1 MHASCLLAGGR
12 FEAARRVAGD
22 DSRLTGL
29 HGHSFRVLARADVTH
44 IEKAE
49 LQTTLAQVLAALD
62 YGDLNQQLPHCDDL
76 SLAQHI
82 KDALSCPA
90 ALLLQS
96 APERGVMLENGTAL
110 NWIAVSFE
118 AAHHLPHV
126 PAGHK
131 CGRLHGHGFGVRIV
145 ADARHSS
152 QRQLEA
158 AWAPLFLRLHQ
169 RYLNDIPGL
178 DNPTSEVIAAWLY
191 QELDSA
197 GLDGLAW
204 VEVRETHSA
213 GSQFDGQRFRIWKEQ
228 RFESAVPFDAA
239 GNYTGHSYLVR
250 LMLSG
255 SLDRAMGWLLDFG
268 DVKDRFKPL
277 YRQLDHNPLD
287 QLTGVRDGHNQS
299 VAEWVHAHLSPLL
312 PELARIDLMEN
323 AHQGVSLLFHDDMRW
338 PLLQGE

>member
-1 MHASCLLAGGR
+1 MHASCILAGGR

-22 DSRLTGL
+22 DSQLNGL

-44 IEKAE
+44 IEQSE
-49 LQTTLAQVLAALD
+49 LHAALAQVLAPLNYA
-62 YGDLNQQLPHCDDL
+62 DLNQHLAHCDDL

-82 KDALSCPA
+82 KDALPSPA

-96 APERGVMLENGTAL
+96 TPERGVMLENGTAL
-110 NWIAVSFE
+110 HWIAARFE
-118 AAHHLPHV
+118 AAHQLPHV

-145 ADARHSS
+145 ADARHHT

-158 AWAPLFLRLHQ
+158 AWAPLFLRLNH
-169 RYLNDIPGL
+169 RYLNDIAGL
-178 DNPTSEVIAAWLY
+178 ENPTSEVMAAWLY
-191 QELDSA
+191 GELQSA
-197 GLDGLAW
+197 GLQGLAW

-213 GSQFDGQRFRIWKEQ
+213 GSQFDGKRFRIWKEQ
-228 RFESAVPFDAA
+228 RFESAVPFDSQ
-239 GNYTGHSYLVR
+239 GHYTGHSYLVR
-250 LMLSG
+250 LMLTG
-255 SLDRAMGWLLDFG
+255 SLDRTMGWLLDFG

-287 QLTGVRDGHNQS
+287 QLAGVRDGHSQS
-299 VAEWVHAHLSPLL
+299 VAEWVHAHLSPLV
-312 PELARIDLMEN
+312 PELARIDLMEDEN
-323 AHQGVSLLFHDDMRW
+323 NGVSLLFHDDMRW

>member
-12 FEAARRVAGD
+12 FEAARRVPGD
-22 DSRLTGL
+22 EDRLNGL
-29 HGHSFRVLARADVTH
+29 HGHSFRALARADVTH
-44 IEKAE
+44 IEQNE
-49 LQTTLAQVLAALD
+49 LHSALARVLAPLD
-62 YGDLNQQLPHCDDL
+62 YADLNQQLAQCDDL

-82 KDALSCPA
+82 KDALPCPA

-96 APERGVMLENGTAL
+96 TPQRGVMLENGTAL
-110 NWIAVSFE
+110 YWIAARFE

-145 ADARHSS
+145 ANAQHCS

-178 DNPTSEVIAAWLY
+178 ENPTSEVIAAWLY
-191 QELDSA
+191 SQLQSA
-197 GLDGLAW
+197 GLQGLAW
-204 VEVRETHSA
+204 VEVRETHTA
-213 GSQFDGQRFRIWKEQ
+213 GSQFDGKRFRIWKEQ
-228 RFESAVPFDAA
+228 RFESAVPFDSD
-239 GNYTGHSYLVR
+239 GNYSGHSYLVR
-250 LMLSG
+250 LMLTG
-255 SLDRAMGWLLDFG
+255 SLDRTMGWLLDFG

-287 QLTGVRDGHNQS
+287 KLAGVRDGHSQS
-299 VAEWVHAHLSPLL
+299 VAEWIHAHLSPLV
-312 PELARIDLMEN
+312 PELARIDLMDDE
-323 AHQGVSLLFHDDMRW
+323 HSGVSLLFHDDMRW

>member
-22 DSRLTGL
+22 EHRLNGL

-44 IEKAE
+44 IEQAE
-49 LQTTLAQVLAALD
+49 LHTALAQVLAPLD
-62 YGDLNQQLPHCDDL
+62 YADLNQQLPQCDDL
-76 SLAQHI
+76 SLARHI
-82 KDALSCPA
+82 KDALNCPA

-110 NWIAVSFE
+110 HWIAASFE

-145 ADARHSS
+145 AEARQHS
-152 QRQLEA
+152 QAQLEA
-158 AWAPLFLRLHQ
+158 AWAPLFLRLNHH
-169 RYLNDIPGL
+169 YLNDIAGL
-178 DNPTSEVIAAWLY
+178 ENPTSEVIAAWLY
-191 QELDSA
+191 HALQDA
-197 GLDGLAW
+197 GLTGLAW
-204 VEVRETHSA
+204 VEVRETHTA
-213 GSQFDGQRFRIWKEQ
+213 GSQFDGKRFRIWKEQ
-228 RFESAVPFDAA
+228 RFESAVPFDSN

-250 LMLSG
+250 LMLTG
-255 SLDRAMGWLLDFG
+255 SLDRTMGWLLDFG
-268 DVKDRFKPL
+268 DVKDRFKPI

-287 QLTGVRDGHNQS
+287 KLAGVRDGHSQS
-299 VAEWVHAHLSPLL
+299 VAEWVHAHLSPLV